1 MAATTGREEHRVIDT
16 EARVARGLD
25 KRFEQNL
32 IDATNGGMD
41 TMVRYV
47 ATPPG
52 EGSPAG
58 PHIHEFDQ
66 LFYIVAG
73 VMNIEIE
80 GDLFEAG
87 PGSLVVFRQGVRHR
101 NWNGGS
107 EETIHLA
114 INTPMPDPDK
124 PLAIP
129 V

>member
-1 MAATTGREEHRVIDT
+1 LAEGKVRETLRHVDV
-16 EARVARGLD
+16 EARLARGLD
-25 KRFEQNL
+25 RRFEQNL

-47 ATPPG
+47 ATPAG

-58 PHIHEFDQ
+58 LHIHEFDQ

-73 VMNIEIE
+73 TMNIEID
-80 GDLFEAG
+80 GDYFEAG
-87 PGSLVVFRQGVRHR
+87 PGSLVVFRQGVPHR
-101 NWNGGS
+101 NWNAGA

-124 PLAIP
+124 PLSIS

>member
-1 MAATTGREEHRVIDT
+1 MPDSEIRETLRTIDG
-16 EARVARGLD
+16 EARLARGLD
-25 KRFEQNL
+25 RRYEQNL

-58 PHIHEFDQ
+58 LHVHDFDQ

-73 VMNIEIE
+73 VMNIEID
-80 GDLFEAG
+80 GDEFVAE
-87 PGSLVVFRQGVRHR
+87 PGNLVVFRQGIPHR
-101 NWNGGS
+101 NWNAG
-107 EETIHLA
+107 EVETIHLA

-124 PLAIP
+124 PLSRS

>member
-1 MAATTGREEHRVIDT
+1 VAKDDGRETLRHVD
-16 EARVARGLD
+16 EAARLARGLD
-25 KRFEQNL
+25 KRYEQNL

-58 PHIHEFDQ
+58 LHIHDFDQ

-73 VMNIEIE
+73 VMSIEIE
-80 GDLFEAG
+80 GDTFEAE
-87 PGSLVVFRQGVRHR
+87 PGSLVVFRQGVPHR
-101 NWNGGS
+101 NWNGGG

>member
-1 MAATTGREEHRVIDT
+1 MSNAPVRETHRSVDD
-16 EARVARGLD
+16 EARVARGLE
-25 KRFEQNL
+25 RRYEQNL

-58 PHIHEFDQ
+58 LHIHEFDQ

-73 VMNIEIE
+73 TMSIEIE
-80 GDLFEAG
+80 DDRFDAG
-87 PGSLVVFRQGVRHR
+87 PGSLVVFRQGVPHR
-101 NWNGGS
+101 NWNAGDV
-107 EETIHLA
+107 ETIHLA

>member
-1 MAATTGREEHRVIDT
+1 MPDSDNRETLRTVDGAARL
-16 EARVARGLD
+16 ARGLD
-25 KRFEQNL
+25 RRYEQNL

-52 EGSPAG
+52 EGSPSG
-58 PHIHEFDQ
+58 LHVHDFDQ

-73 VMNIEIE
+73 VMNIEID
-80 GDLFEAG
+80 GDEFVAE
-87 PGSLVVFRQGVRHR
+87 PGNLVVFRQGIPHR
-101 NWNGGS
+101 NWNAGDI
-107 EETIHLA
+107 ETIHLA

-124 PLAIP
+124 PLSRS